1 MLYLDT
7 DLAIYL
13 TLSALAIRLSLISM
27 RRDKRTIKSC
37 LKHRIALRWQTNL
50 QAARQIVALETKLA
64 VSDTDAKAT
73 SFNQSHFNSISI
85 RQLQKCL
92 NASRLLVCRFTW
104 NIKSVTY
111 AAAVV
116 DPLNSLGITT
126 IPVAESK
133 TGSLSY

>member
-1 MLYLDT
+1 
-7 DLAIYL
+7 
-13 TLSALAIRLSLISM
+13 M
-27 RRDKRTIKSC
+27 RRDKRILKSC
-37 LKHRIALRWQTNL
+37 LEHRTALRWQTNL
-50 QAARQIVALETKLA
+50 QAAHQIVVLETKLA
-64 VSDTDAKAT
+64 ISDTKAKAT

-92 NASRLLVCRFTW
+92 DASRLLVCRFTW

-116 DPLNSLGITT
+116 DPLSSLGITT

-133 TGSLSY
+133 TDSLSY